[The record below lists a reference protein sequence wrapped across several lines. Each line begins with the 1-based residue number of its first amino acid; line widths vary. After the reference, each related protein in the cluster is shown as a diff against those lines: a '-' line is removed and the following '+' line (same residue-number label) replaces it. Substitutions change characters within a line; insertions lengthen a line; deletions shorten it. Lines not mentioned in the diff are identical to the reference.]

1 MALQVA
7 CEAFIVEAEVTCNCE
22 PLDAATIEGY
32 IDQASDILAIL
43 TGGQV
48 SGRCQS
54 TVRPRGISVC
64 GRGVSCTCSYL
75 TGVTLMGP
83 NPTID
88 SLTVDG
94 AAFTDYK
101 LVDGRLLIRTDDQAW
116 PSCQNLADAATEDG
130 TFEITYTHGDVIPQ
144 LAKDACAEIV
154 CSFVTSNPQDNRKS
168 HPGVRG
174 MSIAGV
180 SISLEQQA
188 MEIKNKAFM
197 MPTVIRLLTVYAPD
211 GPQPAVVYSPELE
224 DGWKLH
230 RVS

>member
-7 CEAFIVEAEVTCNCE
+7 CEAFITEAEVTCNCE
-22 PLDAATIEGY
+22 PLGTAIIDGY
-32 IDQASDILAIL
+32 IEQASDILAIL
-43 TGGQV
+43 TGGEV

-54 TVRPRGISVC
+54 VVRPRGTSVC
-64 GRGVSCTCSYL
+64 GRGVSCTCTTL
-75 TGVTLMGP
+75 TGVTLSGP

-88 SLTVDG
+88 SIKIDG

-101 LVDGRLLIRTDDQAW
+101 LIDGRLLVRSDDQTW
-116 PSCQNLADAATEDG
+116 PSCQDLTDASTEDG
-130 TFEITYTHGDVIPQ
+130 TFEITYTHGDVIGQ
-144 LAKDACAEIV
+144 LAKDACSEIV
-154 CSFVTSNPQDNRKS
+154 CSFVKDDPQGNRKT
-168 HPGVRG
+168 HPGARG

-180 SISLEQQA
+180 SITLEQQA

-197 MPTVIRLLTVYAPD
+197 MPHVIRLLTVYAPD

-230 RVS
+230 TVQ